1 MSTDAL
7 HQLSFTV
14 SGRVARPC
22 AEVYEA
28 VADPEQLSR
37 YFTTGG
43 ARGRLEAGAEVTW
56 DFADFPGAFP
66 VTVVQADPPHRIV
79 VEWDGEATAG
89 GTGTTRTVFEFE
101 PVDDDTRTL
110 VTITES
116 AWEPTGD
123 GAKAA
128 FGNCE
133 GWTGML
139 AALKAWVEHG
149 INLREGFY
157 R

>member
-1 MSTDAL
+1 MSDAL
-7 HQLSFTV
+7 PSLSFTV
-14 SGRVARPC
+14 SGRVARPP

-43 ARGRLEAGAEVTW
+43 ARGRLEKGGEVTW
-56 DFADFPGAFP
+56 DFADFPGRFP
-66 VTVVQADPPHRIV
+66 VTVVDSDPPRRLVIRWEARAG
-79 VEWDGEATAG
+79 VETE
-89 GTGTTRTVFEFE
+89 TTTTFEFE
-101 PVDDDTRTL
+101 PIDDGARTL
-110 VTITES
+110 VTITEA
-116 AWEPTGD
+116 AWQATAD
-123 GAKAA
+123 GAKSA

-157 R
+157 A